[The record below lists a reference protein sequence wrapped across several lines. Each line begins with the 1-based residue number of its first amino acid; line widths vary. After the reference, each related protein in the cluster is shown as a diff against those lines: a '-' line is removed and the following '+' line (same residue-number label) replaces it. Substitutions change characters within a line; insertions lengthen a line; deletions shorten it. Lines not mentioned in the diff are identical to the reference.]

1 MGKLSKLLLLTIV
14 ALLMISSLAAQSLI
28 KDRNGKPIP
37 YVGTSW
43 LTQTVACSADT
54 VWTKVSFPA
63 GAYELSVRPSAAIKI
78 AADSL
83 YAASNNYE
91 VTLPDTTA
99 YATLPVH
106 NMTTMWIRRAS
117 AGTAANLNIIFRKW

>member
-1 MGKLSKLLLLTIV
+1 MRQFRIFIVILVVMLLV
-14 ALLMISSLAAQSLI
+14 SALVAQSSI
-28 KDRNGKPIP
+28 KDRNGKPVN

-43 LTQTVACSADT
+43 IGQTVACSADT
-54 VWTKVSFPA
+54 VWKKVTIPT
-63 GAYELSVRPSAAIKI
+63 GAYEIIMRPTASIKV

-91 VTLPDTTA
+91 VTLQDTLT
-99 YATLPVH
+99 YVTLPAH

-117 AGTAANLNIIFRKW
+117 AGTAASLNIIFRKW